1 MRASGSPSLLVSAAL
16 ACVAAA
22 LATPLP
28 AEAQGAR
35 IDPVTDAE
43 LQNPSADEWL
53 MWRRTLDGWG
63 YSPLDEI
70 NRDNV
75 HQLRMVWSRALGP
88 GRQQGTP
95 LVRNGVLFMP
105 NPRDIIQA
113 IDAVTGDLHWQYT
126 RNRPDDL
133 ADYMIGTLV
142 DVNRNVAI
150 HGKLI
155 IHTSMDDHIVAL
167 HAETGEVVWETEVLD
182 YTVNPANQTSGPIMA
197 NGKVVSGRSCDPRG
211 GPHGCV
217 ITAHDPATGEELW
230 RTRLIPAPGE
240 PGDETWGDVPYEE
253 RRHVGAWMV
262 PSFDPALNLIYVG
275 TSVTSPAPKF
285 MLGGADLAH
294 LYHNSTLALDADTGE
309 IVWYYQHL
317 NDSWDLDHPFERL
330 LVDTPVRPDPAAV
343 SWINPR
349 LRPGEERR
357 VVTGI
362 PGKTGVVY
370 TLDRETGEFLWAT
383 PTITQNVISGIDGA
397 TGAVTE
403 NAELVFSASGQTVL
417 ACPHASGGKDWE
429 AGAYSPLTNTMYMP
443 LRNTCSRMQVM
454 TLEDGDEANRLYAL
468 AWRMQIAPGTD
479 QVGTV
484 QAISAET
491 GATVWKHEQRS
502 ATMSLAATGGGLIFG
517 GDVNG
522 RFRAFDHETGE
533 ILWEINLGSPVSGFP
548 ITYAVDGRQYVAIGT
563 GYGRFL
569 ELTPELRP
577 SFGNNLFVFRAAEL
591 SAGHRRTRRRG
602 RPDRDSGSGERI
614 LHGHTGEVHARLQ
627 ILGKHHRTVP
637 DAGGFDDRGIP
648 VRHAPAC
655 GGGERL
661 LHEWHRR
668 FDHTKAQPGLDE
680 AHGGIVGERVGFR
693 RPRCLYIE
701 FLQHLC

>member
-1 MRASGSPSLLVSAAL
+1 MPALGPPSLP
-16 ACVAAA
+16 ACVAA
-22 LATPLP
+22 LAFIVVTAPL
-28 AEAQGAR
+28 AAQAQR
-35 IDPVTDAE
+35 AQIDPVTDAE
-43 LQNPSADEWL
+43 LQDPPPEEWL

-63 YSPLDEI
+63 YSPLDQI
-70 NRDNV
+70 GRGNV
-75 HQLRMVWSRALGP
+75 DQLRLVWSRALGP

-95 LVRNGVLFMP
+95 LVRGGVLFMP

-113 IDAVTGDLHWQYT
+113 IDAVTGDLLWQHN
-126 RNRPDDL
+126 RDRPDDL

-142 DVNRNVAI
+142 DINRNVAI
-150 HGKLI
+150 HGRLI
-155 IHTSMDDHIVAL
+155 INTSMDDHIFAL
-167 HAETGEVVWETEVLD
+167 HAETGEMVWETEVLD
-182 YTVNPANQTSGPIMA
+182 YTVNPANQTSGPIIA
-197 NGKVVSGRSCDPRG
+197 NGKVISGRSCDPRG
-211 GPHGCV
+211 GPHSCV
-217 ITAHDPATGEELW
+217 VTAHDPATGEELW

-294 LYHNSTLALDADTGE
+294 LYHNSTLALNADTGE

-443 LRNTCSRMQVM
+443 LRNTCSRMQVR

-468 AWRMQIAPGTD
+468 DWRSQIAPGTD
-479 QVGTV
+479 QVGAV
-484 QAISAET
+484 HAISAET
-491 GATVWKHEQRS
+491 GATAWKYEQRA

-533 ILWEINLGSPVSGFP
+533 ILWEVNLGSPVSGFP

-569 ELTPELRP
+569 DLTPELRP
-577 SFGNNLFVFRAAEL
+577 SFGNNLFVFAL
-591 SAGHRRTRRRG
+591 
-602 RPDRDSGSGERI
+602 PN
-614 LHGHTGEVHARLQ
+614 
-627 ILGKHHRTVP
+627 
-637 DAGGFDDRGIP
+637 
-648 VRHAPAC
+648 
-655 GGGERL
+655 
-661 LHEWHRR
+661 
-668 FDHTKAQPGLDE
+668 
-680 AHGGIVGERVGFR
+680 
-693 RPRCLYIE
+693 
-701 FLQHLC
+701 